1 MRDNPKLSPF
11 AQVDTGLTRFV
22 CGLLGGLKHLALWML
37 GLIAVADFFALIF
50 EYGEGLADMALHERV
65 FMLLVLALTWRHCH
79 YARHF
84 GYGFWRGLGRWLT
97 AQGVL
102 LAIELAALGVIVWPS
117 LEFAGYAKALDSLD
131 LVNKEEEILSLAFAL
146 LALYLGSPTKPRIA
160 EQPRPVTENARQVP
174 STSPTAD
181 KAVSP

>member
-50 EYGEGLADMALHERV
+50 EYGEGLADMALHEWV

-102 LAIELAALGVIVWPS
+102 LAIELASLGVIVWPS
-117 LEFAGYAKALDSLD
+117 LEFASYAKALDSLD

-146 LALYLGSPTKPRIA
+146 LALYLGAPTQARTA
-160 EQPRPVTENARQVP
+160 EQPKPVTENARQEP
-174 STSPTAD
+174 STSPPPD
-181 KAVSP
+181 EAVRP

>member
-50 EYGEGLADMALHERV
+50 EYGEGLADMALHEWV
-65 FMLLVLALTWRHCH
+65 FMLLALALTWRHCH
-79 YARHF
+79 YTRHF
-84 GYGFWRGLGRWLT
+84 GYGFWRGLGRWLMT
-97 AQGVL
+97 QGIL
-102 LAIELAALGVIVWPS
+102 LAVELAVLGMIVWPS
-117 LEFAGYAKALDSLD
+117 LEFTGYAKALDSLD
-131 LVNKEEEILSLAFAL
+131 LANKEEEILSLAFAL
-146 LALYLGSPTKPRIA
+146 LALYLGAPMKPRIA
-160 EQPRPVTENARQVP
+160 EKPRPVTENARQVP
-174 STSPTAD
+174 STSATPD